1 MTVQRRRWAAS
12 SSLALSVAIAF
23 LVSTALWEKVWSIYR
38 YLAIQES
45 LSGVLL
51 LAALP
56 MAFGKLGRPWLV
68 SALFAL
74 AVVWTART
82 TRYPWWDRAQRG
94 PEAISIHLP
103 PIEPD
108 AMVLFL
114 DPDPYAYLVPSMPNS
129 ARAVGVNNNLVHP
142 GASGRLWSVIEAAVR
157 DHQGPLWG
165 VEDPGDSPGVADV
178 SLSSLGLARAG
189 ECASLVTNL
198 EAAGRVKIC
207 KLRRQP

>member
-12 SSLALSVAIAF
+12 SSVALSLAIAF
-23 LVSTALWEKVWSIYR
+23 LVSIALWEKVWSIYR

-56 MAFGKLGRPWLV
+56 MAFGKLGRPWLA
-68 SALFAL
+68 SALFVL
-74 AVVWTART
+74 AVIWGART

-94 PEAISIHLP
+94 PEAISIDLP

-114 DPDPYAYLVPSMPNS
+114 DPDPYAYLVPSMPTS

-142 GASGRLWSVIEAAVR
+142 GASGRLWGVIEAAVR
-157 DHQGPLWG
+157 DHRGPLWG

-189 ECASLVTNL
+189 ECVSLITNM
-198 EAAGRVKIC
+198 EPAGRVKIC
-207 KLRRQP
+207 RLGRQP